1 MKGIRLL
8 MLLAVMLLGGQS
20 ALAQNA
26 LNDNGD
32 NIVGEYEGMQND
44 DRFKAKIV
52 KLTDGTYRAQIT
64 WLERDRDAKGNKI
77 LDTKNPD
84 KSLRSTPADRI
95 VIFSGLKYD
104 ARKHEWN
111 GTKIYDPQRGVRAK
125 LVAEFAETG
134 AWRSRA
140 LCWSSARLYT
150 GRKSNSSAP
159 WPTTIWRNATRRP
172 SAPRAPR

>member
-26 LNDNGD
+26 LNNNGD

-64 WLERDRDAKGNKI
+64 RLERDRDAKGNKI

-125 LVAEFAETG
+125 LVAEFADDGRLALTGSVLVISETVY
-134 AWRSRA
+134 W
-140 LCWSSARLYT
+140 
-150 GRKSNSSAP
+150 KK
-159 WPTTIWRNATRRP
+159 IK
-172 SAPRAPR
+172 